1 MIGPAL
7 ALARVKLV
15 LELRRREV
23 VFAMLLFVAATI
35 VIVHFALR
43 ADAGAGER
51 AAAGMLWAAIVFT
64 AVLGLLRSFAAEAEA
79 GALDALL
86 LAPVDRASIWLGT
99 ALAQFGFLVAVE
111 VVAVPVWWLLF
122 FQEGGPDPV
131 PLIAALVLADVGIAL
146 VGTLAAALALGARTR
161 DVLLPVLVLPLVIP
175 IVLAGVTA
183 TYAAFGEEGGGFG
196 PIGPLGFLALYD
208 LVFLALAW
216 GTSEHLLGD

>member
-1 MIGPAL
+1 MIPAAL

-23 VFAMLLFVAATI
+23 VFAMLLFIVATI

-43 ADAGAGER
+43 GDSGAGPR
-51 AAAGMLWAAIVFT
+51 AAAGMLWAAVVFT
-64 AVLGLLRSFAAEAEA
+64 AVLGLLRTFAAEAED

-86 LAPVDRASIWLGT
+86 LAPVDRAAIWIGA
-99 ALAQFGFLVAVE
+99 ALAQFGFLVIVE
-111 VVAVPVWWLLF
+111 VIAVPLWWLLF
-122 FQEGGPDPV
+122 FQSGGPDPV
-131 PLIAALVLADVGIAL
+131 PVLVGLLLADVGIAL

-175 IVLAGVTA
+175 IILGGVTA
-183 TYAAFGEEGGGFG
+183 TYGAFGEGEDVLR
-196 PIGPLGFLALYD
+196 PLGFLALYD
-208 LVFLALAW
+208 LVFLVLAY